1 MRSIGNDVKSSSN
14 SSSITQT
21 HLDDLDEARDTHQ
34 AAAIATESTARNTAI
49 ITAVATETAA
59 RNTAIASETTAR
71 NTAIAELNTY
81 QNNARVAGLAG
92 TVTMITAAR
101 NTAIATE
108 TTARNTAITTAV
120 ASETTARNT
129 AIATAHT
136 EIVTDGYFDKIITST
151 TNISNMGFTNPDAAF
166 AHKSHANVLSYA
178 LRQDQLGETFI
189 NTANGKNINFSID
202 GAPKATIKSTNTTF
216 NTQMT
221 IKNAIISDAG
231 FAANMAVFSHK
242 DMDNT
247 TDYGFMQD
255 PNGTTYINAKTG
267 NGIMFRINNI
277 HACSFTNNM
286 AYYTVPIL
294 TTTAEI
300 SQAGWDTNNIG
311 GTMAVFSH
319 NERANVNDY
328 GFMQHSAG
336 TTYINSGDALPN
348 NGTAQ
353 VNIRTNNVNVATF
366 KNSVITFIAPTSGSS
381 DRRFKKN
388 ITTPAPSKNWNDFK
402 LIEIKQYN
410 KVYPNI
416 NSDKLRLGVIAQE
429 LEAIDNPICKNAVRE
444 ISIGKT
450 TDPVELAIYKQGTI
464 YTDDAGEERS
474 GGFRTVEYEQLY
486 RMNLIITQ
494 QLMARVEALEAA
506 LSKKN

>member
-59 RNTAIASETTAR
+59 RNTAIAEAVATETAS
-71 NTAIAELNTY
+71 
-81 QNNARVAGLAG
+81 
-92 TVTMITAAR
+92 R

-108 TTARNTAITTAV
+108 TTARNTAI

-129 AIATAHT
+129 AIATETAARITAIAAAVATETNARQTEDNNVTEYLMTQLINSDDNGAIQRENAIAEAHT
-136 EIVTDGYFDKIITST
+136 EITSDGYFDKIIT
-151 TNISNMGFTNPDAAF
+151 TN
-166 AHKSHANVLSYA
+166 AN
-178 LRQDQLGETFI
+178 
-189 NTANGKNINFSID
+189 
-202 GAPKATIKSTNTTF
+202 
-216 NTQMT
+216 
-221 IKNAIISDAG
+221 ISDAG
-231 FAANMAVFSHK
+231 LGSHFATFSHKTMNSVFNYGFMHSSIGNASINCATGGVITFRCNKDPQIQFSTTSAAFGVPIITETAEISDAGWRDVEGFNSTTNSMAVFSHK
-242 DMDNT
+242 
-247 TDYGFMQD
+247 
-255 PNGTTYINAKTG
+255 A
-267 NGIMFRINNI
+267 
-277 HACSFTNNM
+277 
-286 AYYTVPIL
+286 
-294 TTTAEI
+294 
-300 SQAGWDTNNIG
+300 
-311 GTMAVFSH
+311 
-319 NERANVNDY
+319 RANVNDY
-328 GFMQHSAG
+328 AFMQHSAG

>member
-1 MRSIGNDVKSSSN
+1 MRSIGNDIKSTNVDS

-21 HLDDLDEARDTHQ
+21 HLDDLDKSRDTHQ
-34 AAAIATESTARNTAI
+34 AAAIAAEGAARNTAI

-59 RNTAIASETTAR
+59 RNTA
-71 NTAIAELNTY
+71 
-81 QNNARVAGLAG
+81 VA
-92 TVTMITAAR
+92 
-101 NTAIATE
+101 
-108 TTARNTAITTAV
+108 TAV

-151 TNISNMGFTNPDAAF
+151 TNISNMNFTDNAGF

-178 LRQDQLGETFI
+178 LRQDKLGETFI
-189 NTANGKNINFSID
+189 NTASGKKINFSID

-231 FAANMAVFSHK
+231 FSANMAVFSHK

-255 PNGTTYINAKTG
+255 ENGTTYINAKTG

-300 SQAGWDTNNIG
+300 SQAGWDNTDTN

-319 NERANVNDY
+319 NERATITNY
-328 GFMQHSAG
+328 GFMQHSSG
-336 TTYINSGDALPN
+336 TTYINSGDHVLNDGLGQINVRINDAN
-348 NGTAQ
+348 ITTFTGTA
-353 VNIRTNNVNVATF
+353 
-366 KNSVITFIAPTSGSS
+366 ITFLIATSGPS

-388 ITTPAPSKNWNDFK
+388 ITIPSPSKNWTDFK
-402 LIEIKQYN
+402 LIGVKQYN
-410 KVYPNI
+410 KVYPNV

-429 LEAIDNPICKNAVRE
+429 LESIDNPICKNAVKE
-444 ISIGKT
+444 ITLEKP
-450 TDPVELAIYKQGTI
+450 TDPVELAIYNQGKI
-464 YTDDAGEERS
+464 FTDTSGEERS
-474 GGFRTVEYEQLY
+474 GGFKAVEYEQLY

-494 QLMARVEALEAA
+494 QLMARVEALELA
-506 LSKKN
+506 LSKKS

>member
-59 RNTAIASETTAR
+59 RNTAIAEAVATETAS
-71 NTAIAELNTY
+71 
-81 QNNARVAGLAG
+81 
-92 TVTMITAAR
+92 R

-108 TTARNTAITTAV
+108 TTARNTAI

-129 AIATAHT
+129 AIATETAARITAIAAAVATETNARQTEDNNVTEYLMTQLINSDDNGAIQRENAIAEAHT
-136 EIVTDGYFDKIITST
+136 EITSDGYFDKIIT
-151 TNISNMGFTNPDAAF
+151 TN
-166 AHKSHANVLSYA
+166 AN
-178 LRQDQLGETFI
+178 
-189 NTANGKNINFSID
+189 
-202 GAPKATIKSTNTTF
+202 
-216 NTQMT
+216 
-221 IKNAIISDAG
+221 ISDAG
-231 FAANMAVFSHK
+231 LGSHFATFSHKTMNSVFNYGFMHSSIGNASINCATGGVITFRCNKDPQIQFSTTSAAFGVPIITETAEISDAGWRDVEGFNSTTNSMAVFSHK
-242 DMDNT
+242 
-247 TDYGFMQD
+247 
-255 PNGTTYINAKTG
+255 A
-267 NGIMFRINNI
+267 
-277 HACSFTNNM
+277 
-286 AYYTVPIL
+286 
-294 TTTAEI
+294 
-300 SQAGWDTNNIG
+300 
-311 GTMAVFSH
+311 
-319 NERANVNDY
+319 RATVNDY

-336 TTYINSGDALPN
+336 ATYINSGDRPVVNQL
-348 NGTAQ
+348 GQ
-353 VNIRTNNVNVATF
+353 VNIRINNDNVAIFT
-366 KNSVITFIAPTSGSS
+366 SSDILFIAPITGTS
-381 DRRFKKN
+381 DLRFKKN
-388 ITTPAPSKNWNDFK
+388 ITIPSPSKNWNDFK
-402 LIEIKQYN
+402 LIKIKQYN

-416 NSDKLRLGVIAQE
+416 NSDKLRIGVIAQE
-429 LEAIDNPICKNAVRE
+429 LEVIDNPICKNSVRK
-444 ISIGKT
+444 ISIGKP